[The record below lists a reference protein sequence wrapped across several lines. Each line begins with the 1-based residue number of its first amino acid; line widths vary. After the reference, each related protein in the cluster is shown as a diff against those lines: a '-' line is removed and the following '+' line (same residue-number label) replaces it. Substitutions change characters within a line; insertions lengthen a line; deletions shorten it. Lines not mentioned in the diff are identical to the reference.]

1 MSFAESQG
9 KSVFISYR
17 RGDTPGVAGR
27 LYDRL
32 CDRFGESRVFMD
44 VDSIELGLDFIDA
57 LQRAVSTCEALLVMI
72 GPNWLDSRDE
82 SGRQRLED
90 PDDYVRV
97 EVETGLRRDIR
108 VIPILVADARM
119 PAASDLPESLR
130 PLSRRQAVHTSSSLM
145 EPSPVAES
153 ST

>member
-1 MSFAESQG
+1 VSPVGSTIDYVTDSANPVCSWTW
-9 KSVFISYR
+9 I
-17 RGDTPGVAGR
+17 R
-27 LYDRL
+27 LSS
-32 CDRFGESRVFMD
+32 G
-44 VDSIELGLDFIDA
+44 SIFIDA

-97 EVETGLRRDIR
+97 EVETGLRPDIR